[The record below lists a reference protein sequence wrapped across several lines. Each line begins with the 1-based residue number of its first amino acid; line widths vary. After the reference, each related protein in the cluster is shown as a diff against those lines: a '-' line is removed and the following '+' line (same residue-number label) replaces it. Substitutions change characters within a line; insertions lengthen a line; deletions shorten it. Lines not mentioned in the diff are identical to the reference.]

1 MREIFPDKNYTNLA
15 GENNNLATKDDLIPI
30 VNQLNE
36 TKQALEVFESQF
48 DEYKEGQETSINTSA
63 LNAVT
68 AAITTINATLA
79 NLESSEVGNL
89 TVNSLAQLAS
99 LSAQIATI
107 TSTLSAMNIESS
119 LLETQ
124 TLTADSASINELE
137 AHILSVDNWNAENIT
152 IDNLTASQKIET
164 SQLEASSA
172 ELGTVE
178 ASSLALSGNA
188 NITGNIEA
196 ADATF
201 DGVSADEISTENI
214 VWKGSVSLSDVESF
228 YLEIPHFENGQYY
241 IQLLDNTTPFVT
253 MEIFNSVDNYFVRW
267 SQGSLGY
274 IENIYK
280 QGTGENSQIYIQLN
294 NSSGNA
300 LTVKYATTSITP
312 NVAGPESYT
321 SQPVEEWT
329 VEYPVTYKDGS
340 KFFKNVDL
348 ANQGSTVGT
357 LRILTSDVYNSAST
371 DSSYDTTEDIEVTVY
386 KPDQSLNEEDDV
398 IFNKVKTT
406 FLGVRDFST
415 RNFNASELKTPSTID
430 LTEYDDG
437 SIIVIRDTSA
447 TSGTANST
455 AYIKRTINSTPVL
468 FKLLAGKDFPNQVSN
483 KPLIW
488 SPSDNAL
495 IEATDIVVE
504 DITATGDVSVTGD
517 TSVGGDLSV
526 TSDAIIT
533 GDIEA
538 TNASFDNLDVAND
551 VTIHGD
557 LWVDGTTHT
566 TTEESIST
574 SSDIVVLRQNNNT
587 TLGATYAGM
596 LINKYNGTS
605 DLALVTDSNG
615 TLRVGTGTG
624 ANTTYANIY
633 WDDVTNKWYSDSAL
647 TTEVTPTGTLTSW
660 QSLETLGD
668 VKHYTNAVFTV
679 INFTGLVPLL
689 ARDEAANM
697 TSGALLKWDGTNV
710 IAQTIPN
717 PTVDGQQLVNRVV
730 SNVNTYSWEKLP
742 GVYTYATMSAY
753 TSDAANVPNGSLVII
768 QDEENYLIGEV

>member
-1 MREIFPDKNYTNLA
+1 MREIFPDKNYTSLA

-36 TKQALEVFESQF
+36 TKQSLEVLASQF
-48 DEYKEGQETSINTSA
+48 DEYKEGQETSINTST
-63 LNAVT
+63 LNAIT
-68 AAITTINATLA
+68 AAISTINATLA
-79 NLESSEVGNL
+79 NLETAEVDNL

-99 LSAQIATI
+99 LSTQIATI

-124 TLTADSASINELE
+124 TLTANEASINELE
-137 AHILSVDNWNAENIT
+137 AHILSVDNWNVENIT
-152 IDNLTASQKIET
+152 IDNITASQKIET

-172 ELGTVE
+172 ELGTIE
-178 ASSLALSGNA
+178 ANSLSLSGNA
-188 NITGNIEA
+188 AITGNIEA

-201 DGVSADEISTENI
+201 DGVSTDEISTENI

-241 IQLLDNTTPFVT
+241 VQLLDNTTPFVT

-267 SQGSLGY
+267 SQGNFGN

-280 QGTGENSQIYIQLN
+280 QGTGENAQIYVELN
-294 NSSGNA
+294 NTSGNA

-321 SQPVEEWT
+321 TQPVEEWT

-437 SIIVIRDTSA
+437 SIIVIRDTST

-468 FKLLAGKDFPNQVSN
+468 FKLLAGKNLPNQESD

-488 SPSDNAL
+488 SPSDNA
-495 IEATDIVVE
+495 IVEATDIVVE
-504 DITATGDVSVTGD
+504 DITATGDVAVTGD

-526 TSDAIIT
+526 TNDATIT

-538 TNASFDNLDVAND
+538 SNASFDSLDVADD

-557 LWVDGTTHT
+557 LWVDGVTHT

-624 ANTTYANIY
+624 ADTTYANIY
-633 WDDVTNKWYSDSAL
+633 WDDVTSKWYSDAAL

-689 ARDEAANM
+689 ARDEATNM
-697 TSGALLKWDGTNV
+697 TNGALLKWDGTNV

-717 PTVDGQQLVNRVV
+717 PTVDGQQLINRVV

-742 GVYTYATMSAY
+742 GVYTYSTMSAY